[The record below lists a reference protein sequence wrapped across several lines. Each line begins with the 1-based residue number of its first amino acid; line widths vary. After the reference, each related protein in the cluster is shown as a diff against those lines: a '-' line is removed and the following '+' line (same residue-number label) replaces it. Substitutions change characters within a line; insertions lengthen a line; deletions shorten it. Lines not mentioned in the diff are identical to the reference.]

1 LQFWIFKFRIMVV
14 PTDFRCLLTLPRSP
28 HNFPFLTNFLN
39 SCLIMVHTRRSPLS
53 QPSTVVTRSAKVSIL
68 FALVS
73 KNEDGRYSYE
83 VCRACALSHF
93 PMLCR
98 IFFSL
103 LMTMLV
109 SSPLFRPLEMRKIFD
124 KALENEK
131 MRMHDKPHKNT
142 CRPHSWTLMQIK

>member
-1 LQFWIFKFRIMVV
+1 MFPFFAIFLRSISDRQKFSPPPVFHFLASLFPLLILLQFWIFKFRTVVV

-28 HNFPFLTNFLN
+28 HNFPFLTNFPN
-39 SCLIMVHTRRSPLS
+39 SSLIMVHTRRSPLS

-93 PMLCR
+93 PMVCR
-98 IFFSL
+98 KIFSFVI
-103 LMTMLV
+103 TMLV
-109 SSPLFRPLEMRKIFD
+109 SSPF
-124 KALENEK
+124 A
-131 MRMHDKPHKNT
+131 
-142 CRPHSWTLMQIK
+142 